1 MSPAIVVHNER
12 ENDWVFFLYTY
23 TDIKERYQKK
33 KVHICLK
40 VLSLNF
46 LQVQDKAKLDSLI
59 EEVRNTLPPP
69 DAPIPPDP
77 STALESLGKVLK
89 SVSFLTNH
97 YKIYSIYDI

>member
-1 MSPAIVVHNER
+1 M
-12 ENDWVFFLYTY
+12 
-23 TDIKERYQKK
+23 
-33 KVHICLK
+33 CLK

-97 YKIYSIYDI
+97 YKMYSIYDI